1 MILQRRQNIKQPR
14 LLSPVLLSFMT
25 IVLVVVSHLSVAATS
40 WSGFDSLE
48 SVQYNSVHHW
58 GDNFTVQMLDLDE
71 FNNFQV
77 LRKNDSVQLHWNPDE
92 IHGQNLFPNIHTNEN
107 LSVMSDELLTLQ
119 INSQVSEWENDMQPT
134 TEPTDNTI
142 FKNDTDNIDSLRIPA
157 PTSLLLVAIG
167 LLSLRYTRSLRL

>member
-1 MILQRRQNIKQPR
+1 MKQPR

-25 IVLVVVSHLSVAATS
+25 IVLVVVSHISVADTS

-58 GDNFTVQMLDLDE
+58 GDNFTASMSDPDE
-71 FNNFQV
+71 FNKFKI

-92 IHGQNLFPNIHTNEN
+92 IHGQDLFRNIHTNETFY
-107 LSVMSDELLTLQ
+107 VMSDELLTLQ
-119 INSQVSEWENDMQPT
+119 INSQVFEWENDMQPT
-134 TEPTDNTI
+134 SEPADDTV
-142 FKNDTDNIDSLRIPA
+142 FKNDADNIEPLRTPA